1 MMSERG
7 EILEDLLA
15 GGPLSNVDVVD
26 CHVHLGPALY
36 MQNPDTDA
44 DGLVRVLDSLG
55 ISMACVSH
63 SVAMVSDWQ
72 LGNTLLIE
80 AVQKYPDR
88 IFGYAFFN
96 PRYPDEMDAEME
108 RCAAAGLRGLKM
120 HPDFH
125 DMPATSPL
133 YDPLYERAEAEQK
146 LLLCHY
152 GAGMSPRCGS
162 HLFKEVVQRFPRVR
176 YIMAHSLP
184 NSRAVDTAAEYF
196 RDNEVYFD
204 LANAFQ
210 PGVIE
215 YARDKLGVERLL
227 YGSDGCWGSIATRL
241 GLVCATNLSDG
252 DKRKILGGNMRGL
265 MGRSQET
272 GDRRQEVPESNK

>member
-1 MMSERG
+1 MNRDT
-7 EILEDLLA
+7 ILQDFLS

-44 DGLVRVLDSLG
+44 DGLVRALDSLG
-55 ISMACVSH
+55 IAMACVSH

-72 LGNTLLIE
+72 LGNTLLID
-80 AVQKYPDR
+80 AVRRYPER

-96 PRYPDEMDAEME
+96 PRYPSAMPAELQ
-108 RCAAAGLRGLKM
+108 RCAKAGLRGLKI

-125 DMPATSPL
+125 DLPANNAL
-133 YDPLYERAEAEQK
+133 YDPVYECAQAERRVI
-146 LLLCHY
+146 LCHY
-152 GAGMSPRCGS
+152 GAAPAPRAGS
-162 HLFKEVVQRFPRVR
+162 HLFREVVRRFPRAT

-184 NSRAVDTAAEYF
+184 GTTAVDTAVEYF
-196 RDNEVYFD
+196 KDFDVYFD

-215 YARDKLGVERLL
+215 YACKRLGVERLL

-241 GLVCATNLSDG
+241 GLICATRLSED
-252 DKRKILGGNMRGL
+252 DKRRILGGNMRAL
-265 MGRSQET
+265 LARCA
-272 GDRRQEVPESNK
+272 